1 MKKLILIFVIFTFGI
16 CLSHAEVKPN
26 ELPKNQTL
34 YRLGSKENP
43 MKIGLMLVEPFV
55 VKENDAYQG
64 LVIDY
69 WKHISKGQ
77 DWHYVFID
85 LPPNYT
91 KAIEDTANGK
101 YDLALGNFSTTAERM
116 SLVHFSRPFMLN
128 RITILTKAD
137 NVNALNTVI
146 GVIYSISEILLI
158 VFLLIGIV
166 TLFLWFFKAKG
177 DGTTFKSFF
186 FISCVNLL
194 GAVIDARF
202 KKFTIVMLLLVGLI
216 VKAIFIGS
224 ITSTLFNLSLGSKDP
239 FLDTEDIS
247 GRLFVVVKGSSFAEK
262 IRALNAR
269 VYEYDGNNEEAAEY
283 YARNTDQ
290 FDGYVSDFA
299 LVFKYAN
306 QFSDIE
312 PNLIVSDFNVRND
325 NLAFVLNKSFPFRTI
340 FDQKI
345 LELQDTNLGYT
356 ICSIYVGDE
365 ARNCVM

>member
-1 MKKLILIFVIFTFGI
+1 MKKLILVFLVFTFGI

-26 ELPKNQTL
+26 ELPKNQAQ

-55 VKENDAYQG
+55 VKEGDVYQG

-128 RITILTKAD
+128 RITILTKAK
-137 NVNALNTVI
+137 NINPLTMVI
-146 GVIYSISEILLI
+146 RVIYSIFKILLM
-158 VFLLIGIV
+158 VFLIIGFV
-166 TLFLWFFKAKG
+166 TLFLWFVQP
-177 DGTTFKSFF
+177 KSNYRSYTSIFYET
-186 FISCVNLL
+186 CVSLL
-194 GAVIDARF
+194 GTVLDTKF
-202 KKFTIVMLLLVGLI
+202 KKLTFVILI
-216 VKAIFIGS
+216 VVSLVLKAILIGS
-224 ITSTLFNLSLGSKDP
+224 ITSTLFNLSLASKDP
-239 FLDTEDIS
+239 FVSAQDVS
-247 GRLFVVVKGSSFAEK
+247 GKMFVVVKGSSFAEK
-262 IRALNAR
+262 MRALNAR
-269 VYEYDGNNEEAAEY
+269 IYEYNGSNEEAAAF
-283 YARNTDQ
+283 YARNTAKYG
-290 FDGYVSDFA
+290 GYVSDFA
-299 LVFKYAN
+299 LIFKYAN
-306 QFSDIE
+306 QFSNIE

>member
-26 ELPKNQTL
+26 EFHKDQAQ

-55 VKENDAYQG
+55 VKEGDVYQG

-85 LPPNYT
+85 LPPNYS

-116 SLVHFSRPFMLN
+116 SSVHFSRPFMLN

-137 NVNALNTVI
+137 IVNPLTVVM

-166 TLFLWFFKAKG
+166 TVLLWFFKAKG
-177 DGTTFKSFF
+177 DGATFKSFF
-186 FISCVNLL
+186 YISCVNLL
-194 GAVIDARF
+194 GTVIETRF

-224 ITSTLFNLSLGSKDP
+224 ITSTLFNLSLARKDP
-239 FLDTEDIS
+239 FVSTQDIS
-247 GRLFVVVKGSSFAEK
+247 GKIFIVVKGSSFAEK
-262 IRALNAR
+262 MRALNAR
-269 VYEYDGNNEEAAEY
+269 IYEYNGSNEEAAEF
-283 YARNTDQ
+283 YARNTAKY
-290 FDGYVSDFA
+290 DGYVSDFA
-299 LVFKYAN
+299 LIFKYAN